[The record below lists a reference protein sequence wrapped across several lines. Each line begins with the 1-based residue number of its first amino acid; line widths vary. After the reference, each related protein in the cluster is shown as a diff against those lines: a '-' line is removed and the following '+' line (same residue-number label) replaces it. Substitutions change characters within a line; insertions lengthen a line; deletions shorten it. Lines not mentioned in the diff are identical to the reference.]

1 MEKREDVL
9 EFLVEKIEEM
19 KKEHVADLMRANRVE
34 ELEAIAETIDLS
46 EIDEYIQ
53 EGDYLNLKLE
63 EIPADS
69 LLETVFVLN
78 NSKREDYEIW
88 EDWQYVARVLEDSGR
103 ELECIIADLMRFD
116 DLCNFT
122 LEVLLSGEIP
132 EEDDDDC
139 DDEPEEE

>member
-1 MEKREDVL
+1 MEKREEVL

-34 ELEAIAETIDLS
+34 ELEAIAEAIDLS
-46 EIDEYIQ
+46 EMDEYIQ
-53 EGDYLNLKLE
+53 KEDLE
-63 EIPADS
+63 LRLAEIPADS

-88 EDWQYVARVLEDSGR
+88 EDWQDVARALEDSGR

>member
-1 MEKREDVL
+1 MERKKVVA
-9 EFLVEKIEEM
+9 FLVNKIEEM
-19 KKEHVADLMRANRVE
+19 KKEHVDDLMRANRIE
-34 ELEAIAETIDLS
+34 ELEAIAETLDLS

-53 EGDYLNLKLE
+53 EEDYLNLKLE
-63 EIPADS
+63 EMPADR

-78 NSKREDYEIW
+78 SSESEDYEIW
-88 EDWQYVARVLEDSGR
+88 EDWEELQSALKDSGKSLESQIA
-103 ELECIIADLMRFD
+103 ELMECDNICDL
-116 DLCNFT
+116 T